1 MDCKRTR
8 DKEKKMTFHHEL
20 DIDSLKHKKIAEK
33 PVKYYDGDYKNLSI
47 QKPPLNSS
55 QETKNELK
63 KMKDMFKDRS
73 PKIEQSV
80 KDHDNEV
87 SFAIKKYL
95 DKNNLKYSLSDISKI
110 VEVGSGIGRYFKN
123 KFERPRPYQLADA
136 MHMDFDHMNLDS
148 DSMKSPSYPSGHSLQ
163 SRLVA
168 EYYIEKYPDHKEGLI
183 KAANE
188 CGTGRVYA
196 GWHFMSDHNAGVN
209 LAKKIYSE
217 LNLNESIS
225 ESIIDIPKKTYAK
238 GVFND
243 ADTENPKLKPGVVA
257 MIKSQIK
264 KFEQKAPVLK
274 FNLIG
279 SILTKRYREDAD
291 LDVNVLFDVEPSYR
305 ETMRQQLASDLK
317 SVNGKLIPGT
327 KHPINY
333 YVITDPKI
341 KVKADK
347 EADGVFDIEENKFS
361 RKPKPITFDPKQYES
376 DFRKKVE
383 EIDVIRG
390 ELVRDIID
398 YKELKELTQN
408 DVDGIQKLVKDKL
421 EEIEETI
428 KMLVDMGDE
437 TVKQRQDAFA
447 RQMTPDEIRK
457 YGIKNK
463 LPKNV
468 IYKMLEK
475 YHYSKLY
482 AKCKKIMDDGKVTDA
497 EINDL
502 SEMSRRGRYSVY
514 PINAFRILF
523 PDAYRKLEKIFYPG
537 QYKNAVRDYIS
548 GVLSGEHQGVE
559 RYSGGVEVKSK
570 DSLISSIVSKYKN
583 VDTRMLR
590 KHIKDLVDKGTFPK
604 HMLPE
609 ELEINEAPKKTIVFA
624 WGRFNPPTIGHEK
637 LLDRVARVSANEM
650 RIYISKS
657 NDPKKNPLN
666 PRQKLDYMKKIFP
679 RYARKIMLPRTNV
692 VLDIITDLYK
702 EGFTDLKMVAG
713 SDRIQEFKKLFTTY
727 NDVKSRHGYYNFD
740 SIEVINAGERDPDA
754 EGAMGMSAS
763 KMRAAAKANDLKS
776 FEKGLPNF
784 RGIEK
789 LFKDVRRGMNLAASY
804 TTGLGHMNYRP
815 IASLKEFEQKQIRDM
830 YIREMLFNIGDRVE
844 NVNEDIIGVV
854 TRRGTNYVVL
864 EDNKNNLYKSW
875 IWDCIPVPPDREI
888 EIREH
893 DLNVDYGFKTVR
905 EEDMQEDLDAQ
916 PQDKDVKK
924 KKGTQPKKYYKT
936 LKKDVKKKRADY
948 FAKQK
953 YRKSDD
959 DDDYKPAP
967 GDKTAKTKPS
977 IHTKKYKQMY
987 GETKLAE
994 KGPCWSGYKQV
1005 GMKNKGGKQV
1015 PNCVPEEMSI
1025 EDAMR
1030 VDGYIPESYEEGE
1043 DYANHAKEITP
1054 GEKAD
1059 KKPMDSKKR
1068 TPENRIT
1075 ADDVKE
1081 WALQD
1086 ETIDKYRSRY
1096 GDEWRSK
1103 LLEVTKKMM
1112 DKINENF

>member
-1 MDCKRTR
+1 MDSTR
-8 DKEKKMTFHHEL
+8 VRIKEKTM
-20 DIDSLKHKKIAEK
+20 
-33 PVKYYDGDYKNLSI
+33 
-47 QKPPLNSS
+47 
-55 QETKNELK
+55 
-63 KMKDMFKDRS
+63 
-73 PKIEQSV
+73 
-80 KDHDNEV
+80 
-87 SFAIKKYL
+87 
-95 DKNNLKYSLSDISKI
+95 
-110 VEVGSGIGRYFKN
+110 
-123 KFERPRPYQLADA
+123 
-136 MHMDFDHMNLDS
+136 
-148 DSMKSPSYPSGHSLQ
+148 
-163 SRLVA
+163 
-168 EYYIEKYPDHKEGLI
+168 
-183 KAANE
+183 
-188 CGTGRVYA
+188 
-196 GWHFMSDHNAGVN
+196 
-209 LAKKIYSE
+209 
-217 LNLNESIS
+217 
-225 ESIIDIPKKTYAK
+225 SIIDIPRKTYAK

-243 ADTENPKLKPGVVA
+243 ADTDNPKLKPGVVA
-257 MIKSQIK
+257 IIKSQIR
-264 KFEQKAPVLK
+264 KFESKAPVLK
-274 FNLIG
+274 YSLIG

-333 YVITDPKI
+333 FIITDPKI
-341 KVKADK
+341 KEKNDR
-347 EADGVFDIEENKFS
+347 EADGVFDIDANKFS

-383 EIDVIRG
+383 EIDVIKG
-390 ELVRDIID
+390 ELARDIID
-398 YKELKELTQN
+398 YKELKELTPD

-428 KMLVDMGDE
+428 KTLVDMGDE
-437 TVKQRQDAFA
+437 TVKQRQGAFA
-447 RQMTPDEIRK
+447 NPMTPDEIRK
-457 YGIKNK
+457 FGIKNK

-482 AKCKKIMDDGKVTDA
+482 AKCKKVMEDGKVTDA
-497 EINDL
+497 EINSMSEETLEENPFKGGILDPTAIVKFVQRNVKYKQIMNAIL
-502 SEMSRRGRYSVY
+502 S
-514 PINAFRILF
+514 
-523 PDAYRKLEKIFYPG
+523 
-537 QYKNAVRDYIS
+537 QYK
-548 GVLSGEHQGVE
+548 
-559 RYSGGVEVKSK
+559 K
-570 DSLISSIVSKYKN
+570 
-583 VDTRMLR
+583 
-590 KHIKDLVDKGTFPK
+590 LVDKNRALKKSSELTAITYPYSRKYGLTIQSVISYINK
-604 HMLPE
+604 LVDMGQLHTMYKVE
-609 ELEINEAPKKTIVFA
+609 ERIFEQKKKSIVFA

-650 RIYISKS
+650 RIYISMS
-657 NDPKKNPLN
+657 NDPQKNPLN
-666 PRQKLDYMKKIFP
+666 PRLKLDYMKKIFP
-679 RYARKIMLPRTNV
+679 RYARKIMLPRTNIV
-692 VLDIITDLYK
+692 IDIITDLYK

-713 SDRIQEFKKLFTTY
+713 SDRIQEFKTLFTRY

-754 EGAMGMSAS
+754 EGASGMSAS

-784 RGIEK
+784 RGVEK
-789 LFKDVRRGMNLAASY
+789 LFKDVRKGMNLAASY
-804 TTGLGHMNYRP
+804 TTGMGHMNYRP
-815 IASLKEFEQKQIRDM
+815 IASLEQFEQKQIRDM
-830 YIREMLFNIGDRVE
+830 YIREMLFNVGDKVE
-844 NVNEDIIGVV
+844 NVHEDIIGVV

-864 EDNKNNLYKSW
+864 EDDKNNLYKSW

-888 EIREH
+888 EVREH
-893 DLNVDYGFKTVR
+893 NLNIDYGFKTVR
-905 EEDMQEDLDAQ
+905 EEDMNEDLDAQ
-916 PQDKDVKK
+916 PQDKDVKS

-1025 EDAMR
+1025 EDAMK

-1081 WALQD
+1081 WAVQD

-1096 GDEWRSK
+1096 GDEWKNK
-1103 LLEVTKKMM
+1103 LIEVTRKMM
-1112 DKINENF
+1112 SKIDEKF

>member
-1 MDCKRTR
+1 M
-8 DKEKKMTFHHEL
+8 
-20 DIDSLKHKKIAEK
+20 
-33 PVKYYDGDYKNLSI
+33 
-47 QKPPLNSS
+47 
-55 QETKNELK
+55 
-63 KMKDMFKDRS
+63 
-73 PKIEQSV
+73 
-80 KDHDNEV
+80 
-87 SFAIKKYL
+87 
-95 DKNNLKYSLSDISKI
+95 
-110 VEVGSGIGRYFKN
+110 
-123 KFERPRPYQLADA
+123 
-136 MHMDFDHMNLDS
+136 
-148 DSMKSPSYPSGHSLQ
+148 
-163 SRLVA
+163 
-168 EYYIEKYPDHKEGLI
+168 
-183 KAANE
+183 
-188 CGTGRVYA
+188 
-196 GWHFMSDHNAGVN
+196 
-209 LAKKIYSE
+209 
-217 LNLNESIS
+217 
-225 ESIIDIPKKTYAK
+225 SIIDIPRKTYAK

-257 MIKSQIK
+257 IIKSQIR
-264 KFEQKAPVLK
+264 KFESKAPVLK
-274 FNLIG
+274 YSLIG

-317 SVNGKLIPGT
+317 NINGKLIPGT

-333 YVITDPKI
+333 FVITDPKI
-341 KVKADK
+341 KEKNDK
-347 EADGVFDIEENKFS
+347 MADGVFDIDANKFS

-383 EIDVIRG
+383 EIDVAKG

-398 YKELKELTQN
+398 YKELRELTTK
-408 DVDGIQKLVKDKL
+408 DVDGIKKIVKEKL

-428 KMLVDMGDE
+428 KILADIGDE
-437 TVKQRQDAFA
+437 MVKQRQNAFA
-447 RQMTPDEIRK
+447 NPMTPDEIRK

-475 YHYSKLY
+475 YHYSKLF
-482 AKCKKIMDDGKVTDA
+482 AKCKKVMEDDKVTDA
-497 EINDL
+497 EINGMTENTVK
-502 SEMSRRGRYSVY
+502 EMSRRGSYSILPV
-514 PINAFRILF
+514 NAFRIMF
-523 PDAYRKLEKIFYPG
+523 PRIYSKLEKLIFPG
-537 QYKNAVRDYIS
+537 QYKNAVRDYVS
-548 GVLSGEHQGVE
+548 GVLAGSDKGTTYSIGGIE
-559 RYSGGVEVKSK
+559 RKSK
-570 DSLISSIVSKYKN
+570 DSLIMQVMNKYKN
-583 VDTRMLR
+583 VDARLLR
-590 KHIKDLVDKGTFPK
+590 KHLQDLVAKGTLPK

-609 ELEINEAPKKTIVFA
+609 EYDLFEAPKKSIVFA

-637 LLDRVARVSANEM
+637 LLDRVARVRANEM
-650 RIYISKS
+650 RIYISMS
-657 NDPKKNPLN
+657 NDPQKNPLN
-666 PRQKLDYMKKIFP
+666 PRLKLDYMKKIFP
-679 RYARKIMLPRTNV
+679 RYARKIMLPRTNIV
-692 VLDIITDLYK
+692 IDIITDLYK

-713 SDRIQEFKKLFTTY
+713 SDRVQEFKKLFTTY

-754 EGAMGMSAS
+754 EGATGMSAS

-784 RGIEK
+784 RDVEK

-804 TTGLGHMNYRP
+804 TTGMGHMNYRP
-815 IASLKEFEQKQIRDM
+815 IASLEQFEQKQIRDM
-830 YIREMLFNIGDRVE
+830 YIREMLFNVGDKVE
-844 NVNEDIIGVV
+844 NVHEDIVGVV

-864 EDNKNNLYKSW
+864 EDDKNNLYKSW

-888 EIREH
+888 EVREH
-893 DLNVDYGFKTVR
+893 NLNVDYGFKTVR
-905 EEDMQEDLDAQ
+905 EEDMNEDLDAQ

-936 LKKDVKKKRADY
+936 LKKDVKKKRADH

-1005 GMKNKGGKQV
+1005 GMKKKNGRSV

-1025 EDAMR
+1025 EDAIK

-1086 ETIDKYRSRY
+1086 ETLDKYRSRY
-1096 GDEWRSK
+1096 GNEWRSK
-1103 LLEVTKKMM
+1103 LLEVTKKIM
-1112 DKINENF
+1112 DKIDEKF

>member
-1 MDCKRTR
+1 MDSTR
-8 DKEKKMTFHHEL
+8 VRIKEKTM
-20 DIDSLKHKKIAEK
+20 
-33 PVKYYDGDYKNLSI
+33 
-47 QKPPLNSS
+47 
-55 QETKNELK
+55 
-63 KMKDMFKDRS
+63 
-73 PKIEQSV
+73 
-80 KDHDNEV
+80 
-87 SFAIKKYL
+87 
-95 DKNNLKYSLSDISKI
+95 
-110 VEVGSGIGRYFKN
+110 
-123 KFERPRPYQLADA
+123 
-136 MHMDFDHMNLDS
+136 
-148 DSMKSPSYPSGHSLQ
+148 
-163 SRLVA
+163 
-168 EYYIEKYPDHKEGLI
+168 
-183 KAANE
+183 
-188 CGTGRVYA
+188 
-196 GWHFMSDHNAGVN
+196 
-209 LAKKIYSE
+209 
-217 LNLNESIS
+217 
-225 ESIIDIPKKTYAK
+225 SIIDIPRKTYAK

-243 ADTENPKLKPGVVA
+243 ADTDNPKLKPGVVA
-257 MIKSQIK
+257 MIKSQIR
-264 KFEQKAPVLK
+264 KFESKAPVLK
-274 FNLIG
+274 YSLIG

-333 YVITDPKI
+333 FIITDPKI
-341 KVKADK
+341 KEKNDR
-347 EADGVFDIEENKFS
+347 EADGVFDIDANKFS

-383 EIDVIRG
+383 EIDVIKG
-390 ELVRDIID
+390 ELARDIID
-398 YKELKELTQN
+398 YKELKELTPD

-428 KMLVDMGDE
+428 KILVDMGDE
-437 TVKQRQDAFA
+437 TVKQRQGAFA
-447 RQMTPDEIRK
+447 NPMTPDEIRK
-457 YGIKNK
+457 FGIKNK

-482 AKCKKIMDDGKVTDA
+482 AKCKKVMEDGKVTDA
-497 EINDL
+497 EINSMSEETLEENPFKGGILDPTAIVKFVQRNVKYKQIMNAIL
-502 SEMSRRGRYSVY
+502 S
-514 PINAFRILF
+514 
-523 PDAYRKLEKIFYPG
+523 
-537 QYKNAVRDYIS
+537 QYK
-548 GVLSGEHQGVE
+548 
-559 RYSGGVEVKSK
+559 K
-570 DSLISSIVSKYKN
+570 
-583 VDTRMLR
+583 
-590 KHIKDLVDKGTFPK
+590 LVDKNRALKKSSELTAITYPYSRKYGLTIQSVISYINK
-604 HMLPE
+604 LVDMGQLHTMYKVE
-609 ELEINEAPKKTIVFA
+609 ERIFEQKKKSIVFA

-650 RIYISKS
+650 RIYISMS
-657 NDPKKNPLN
+657 NDPQKNPLN
-666 PRQKLDYMKKIFP
+666 PRLKLDYMKKIFP
-679 RYARKIMLPRTNV
+679 RYARKIMLPRTNIV
-692 VLDIITDLYK
+692 IDIITDLYK

-713 SDRIQEFKKLFTTY
+713 SDRIQEFKTLFTRY

-754 EGAMGMSAS
+754 EGASGMSAS

-784 RGIEK
+784 RGVEK
-789 LFKDVRRGMNLAASY
+789 LFKDVRKGMNLAASY
-804 TTGLGHMNYRP
+804 TTGMGHMNYRP
-815 IASLKEFEQKQIRDM
+815 IASLEQFEQKQIRDM
-830 YIREMLFNIGDRVE
+830 YIREMLFNVGDKVE
-844 NVNEDIIGVV
+844 NVHEDIIGVV

-864 EDNKNNLYKSW
+864 EDDKNNLYKSW

-888 EIREH
+888 EVREH
-893 DLNVDYGFKTVR
+893 NLNIDYGFKTVR
-905 EEDMQEDLDAQ
+905 EEDMNEDLDAQ
-916 PQDKDVKK
+916 PQDKDVKS

-936 LKKDVKKKRADY
+936 LKKDIKKKRADY

-1025 EDAMR
+1025 EDAMK

-1081 WALQD
+1081 WAVQD

-1096 GDEWRSK
+1096 GDEWKNK
-1103 LLEVTKKMM
+1103 LIEVTRKMM
-1112 DKINENF
+1112 SKIDEKF

>member
-1 MDCKRTR
+1 MDSTR
-8 DKEKKMTFHHEL
+8 VRIKEKKM
-20 DIDSLKHKKIAEK
+20 
-33 PVKYYDGDYKNLSI
+33 
-47 QKPPLNSS
+47 
-55 QETKNELK
+55 
-63 KMKDMFKDRS
+63 
-73 PKIEQSV
+73 
-80 KDHDNEV
+80 
-87 SFAIKKYL
+87 
-95 DKNNLKYSLSDISKI
+95 
-110 VEVGSGIGRYFKN
+110 
-123 KFERPRPYQLADA
+123 
-136 MHMDFDHMNLDS
+136 
-148 DSMKSPSYPSGHSLQ
+148 
-163 SRLVA
+163 
-168 EYYIEKYPDHKEGLI
+168 
-183 KAANE
+183 
-188 CGTGRVYA
+188 
-196 GWHFMSDHNAGVN
+196 
-209 LAKKIYSE
+209 
-217 LNLNESIS
+217 
-225 ESIIDIPKKTYAK
+225 SIIDIPRKTYAK

-243 ADTENPKLKPGVVA
+243 ADTDNPKLKPGVVA
-257 MIKSQIK
+257 IIKSQIR
-264 KFEQKAPVLK
+264 KFESKAPVLK
-274 FNLIG
+274 YSLIG

-317 SVNGKLIPGT
+317 SINGKLIPGT

-333 YVITDPKI
+333 FIITDPKI
-341 KVKADK
+341 KEKNDR
-347 EADGVFDIEENKFS
+347 EADGVFDIDANKFS

-383 EIDVIRG
+383 EVDVIKG
-390 ELVRDIID
+390 ELARDIID
-398 YKELKELTQN
+398 YKELKELTPD

-428 KMLVDMGDE
+428 KTLVDMGDE
-437 TVKQRQDAFA
+437 TVKQRQGAFA
-447 RQMTPDEIRK
+447 NPMTPDEIRK
-457 YGIKNK
+457 FGIKNK

-482 AKCKKIMDDGKVTDA
+482 AKCKKVMEDGKVTDA
-497 EINDL
+497 EINSMSEETLEENPFKGGILDPTAIVKFVQRNVKYKQIMNTIL
-502 SEMSRRGRYSVY
+502 S
-514 PINAFRILF
+514 
-523 PDAYRKLEKIFYPG
+523 
-537 QYKNAVRDYIS
+537 QYKK
-548 GVLSGEHQGVE
+548 L
-559 RYSGGVEVKSK
+559 
-570 DSLISSIVSKYKN
+570 
-583 VDTRMLR
+583 VDTNRALKKSSELTAITYPYSR
-590 KHIKDLVDKGTFPK
+590 KYGLTLQSVISYINKLVDMGQLHTMYKV
-604 HMLPE
+604 E
-609 ELEINEAPKKTIVFA
+609 ERIFEQKKKSIVFA

-650 RIYISKS
+650 RIYISMS
-657 NDPKKNPLN
+657 NDPQKNPLN
-666 PRQKLDYMKKIFP
+666 PRLKLDYMKKIFP
-679 RYARKIMLPRTNV
+679 RYARKIMLPRTNIV
-692 VLDIITDLYK
+692 IDIITDLYK

-713 SDRIQEFKKLFTTY
+713 SDRIQEFKTLFTRY

-754 EGAMGMSAS
+754 EGASGMSAS

-784 RGIEK
+784 RGVEK
-789 LFKDVRRGMNLAASY
+789 LFKDVRKGMNLAASY
-804 TTGLGHMNYRP
+804 TTGMGHMNYRP
-815 IASLKEFEQKQIRDM
+815 IASLEQFEQKQIRDM
-830 YIREMLFNIGDRVE
+830 YIREMLFNVGDKVE
-844 NVNEDIIGVV
+844 NVHEDIVGVV

-864 EDNKNNLYKSW
+864 EDDKNNLYKSW

-888 EIREH
+888 EVREH
-893 DLNVDYGFKTVR
+893 NLNIDYGFKTVR
-905 EEDMQEDLDAQ
+905 EEDMNEDLDAQ
-916 PQDKDVKK
+916 PQDKDVKS

-936 LKKDVKKKRADY
+936 LKKDIKKKRADY

-1025 EDAMR
+1025 EDAMK

-1081 WALQD
+1081 WAVQD

-1096 GDEWRSK
+1096 GDEWKNK
-1103 LLEVTKKMM
+1103 LIEVTRKMM
-1112 DKINENF
+1112 SKIDEKF

>member
-1 MDCKRTR
+1 MDSTR
-8 DKEKKMTFHHEL
+8 VRIKEKKM
-20 DIDSLKHKKIAEK
+20 
-33 PVKYYDGDYKNLSI
+33 
-47 QKPPLNSS
+47 
-55 QETKNELK
+55 
-63 KMKDMFKDRS
+63 
-73 PKIEQSV
+73 
-80 KDHDNEV
+80 
-87 SFAIKKYL
+87 
-95 DKNNLKYSLSDISKI
+95 
-110 VEVGSGIGRYFKN
+110 
-123 KFERPRPYQLADA
+123 
-136 MHMDFDHMNLDS
+136 
-148 DSMKSPSYPSGHSLQ
+148 
-163 SRLVA
+163 
-168 EYYIEKYPDHKEGLI
+168 
-183 KAANE
+183 
-188 CGTGRVYA
+188 
-196 GWHFMSDHNAGVN
+196 
-209 LAKKIYSE
+209 
-217 LNLNESIS
+217 
-225 ESIIDIPKKTYAK
+225 SIIDIPRKTYAK

-243 ADTENPKLKPGVVA
+243 ADTDNPKLKPGVVA
-257 MIKSQIK
+257 IIKSQIR
-264 KFEQKAPVLK
+264 KFESKAPVLK
-274 FNLIG
+274 YSLIG

-317 SVNGKLIPGT
+317 SINGKLIPGT

-333 YVITDPKI
+333 FIITDPKI
-341 KVKADK
+341 KEKNDR
-347 EADGVFDIEENKFS
+347 EADGVFDIDANKFS

-383 EIDVIRG
+383 EVDVIKG
-390 ELVRDIID
+390 ELARDIID
-398 YKELKELTQN
+398 YKELKELTPD

-428 KMLVDMGDE
+428 KTLVDMGDE
-437 TVKQRQDAFA
+437 TVKQRQGAFA
-447 RQMTPDEIRK
+447 NPMTPDEIRK
-457 YGIKNK
+457 FGIKNK

-482 AKCKKIMDDGKVTDA
+482 AKCKKVMEDGKVTDA
-497 EINDL
+497 EINSMSEETLEENPFKGGILDPTAIVKFVQRNVKYKQIMNAIL
-502 SEMSRRGRYSVY
+502 S
-514 PINAFRILF
+514 
-523 PDAYRKLEKIFYPG
+523 
-537 QYKNAVRDYIS
+537 QYKK
-548 GVLSGEHQGVE
+548 L
-559 RYSGGVEVKSK
+559 
-570 DSLISSIVSKYKN
+570 
-583 VDTRMLR
+583 VDTNRALKKSSELTAITYPYSR
-590 KHIKDLVDKGTFPK
+590 KYGLTLQSVISYINKLVDMGQLHTMYKV
-604 HMLPE
+604 E
-609 ELEINEAPKKTIVFA
+609 ERIFEQKKKSIVFA

-650 RIYISKS
+650 RIYISMS
-657 NDPKKNPLN
+657 NDPQKNPLN
-666 PRQKLDYMKKIFP
+666 PRLKLDYMKKIFP
-679 RYARKIMLPRTNV
+679 RYARKIMLPRTNIV
-692 VLDIITDLYK
+692 IDIITDLYK

-713 SDRIQEFKKLFTTY
+713 SDRIQEFKTLFTRY

-754 EGAMGMSAS
+754 EGASGMSAS

-784 RGIEK
+784 RGVEK
-789 LFKDVRRGMNLAASY
+789 LFKDVRKGMNLAASY
-804 TTGLGHMNYRP
+804 TTGMGHMNYRP
-815 IASLKEFEQKQIRDM
+815 IASLEQFEQKQIRDM
-830 YIREMLFNIGDRVE
+830 YIREMLFNVGDKVE
-844 NVNEDIIGVV
+844 NVHEDIVGVV

-864 EDNKNNLYKSW
+864 EDDKNNLYKSW

-888 EIREH
+888 EVREH
-893 DLNVDYGFKTVR
+893 NLNIDYGFKTVR
-905 EEDMQEDLDAQ
+905 EEDMNEDLDAQ
-916 PQDKDVKK
+916 PQDKDVKS

-936 LKKDVKKKRADY
+936 LKKDIKKKRADY

-1025 EDAMR
+1025 EDAMK

-1081 WALQD
+1081 WAVQD

-1096 GDEWRSK
+1096 GDEWKNK
-1103 LLEVTKKMM
+1103 LIEVTRKMM
-1112 DKINENF
+1112 SKIDEKF

>member
-1 MDCKRTR
+1 M
-8 DKEKKMTFHHEL
+8 
-20 DIDSLKHKKIAEK
+20 
-33 PVKYYDGDYKNLSI
+33 
-47 QKPPLNSS
+47 
-55 QETKNELK
+55 
-63 KMKDMFKDRS
+63 
-73 PKIEQSV
+73 
-80 KDHDNEV
+80 
-87 SFAIKKYL
+87 
-95 DKNNLKYSLSDISKI
+95 
-110 VEVGSGIGRYFKN
+110 
-123 KFERPRPYQLADA
+123 
-136 MHMDFDHMNLDS
+136 
-148 DSMKSPSYPSGHSLQ
+148 
-163 SRLVA
+163 
-168 EYYIEKYPDHKEGLI
+168 
-183 KAANE
+183 
-188 CGTGRVYA
+188 
-196 GWHFMSDHNAGVN
+196 
-209 LAKKIYSE
+209 
-217 LNLNESIS
+217 
-225 ESIIDIPKKTYAK
+225 SIIDIPRKTYAK

-257 MIKSQIK
+257 IIKSQIR
-264 KFEQKAPVLK
+264 KFESKAPVLK
-274 FNLIG
+274 YSLIG

-317 SVNGKLIPGT
+317 NINGNLIPGT

-333 YVITDPKI
+333 FVITDPKI
-341 KVKADK
+341 KEKNDK
-347 EADGVFDIEENKFS
+347 MADGVFDIDANKFS

-383 EIDVIRG
+383 EIDVAKG

-398 YKELKELTQN
+398 YKELRELTTK
-408 DVDGIQKLVKDKL
+408 DVDGIKKIVKEKL

-428 KMLVDMGDE
+428 KILADIGDE
-437 TVKQRQDAFA
+437 MVKQRQNAFA
-447 RQMTPDEIRK
+447 NPMTPDEIRK

-475 YHYSKLY
+475 YHYSKLF
-482 AKCKKIMDDGKVTDA
+482 AKCKKVMEDDKVTDA
-497 EINDL
+497 EINGMTENTVK
-502 SEMSRRGRYSVY
+502 EMSRRGSYSILPV
-514 PINAFRILF
+514 NAFRIMF
-523 PDAYRKLEKIFYPG
+523 PRIYSKLEKLIFPG
-537 QYKNAVRDYIS
+537 QYKNAVRDYVS
-548 GVLSGEHQGVE
+548 GVLAGSDKGTTYSIGGIE
-559 RYSGGVEVKSK
+559 RKSK
-570 DSLISSIVSKYKN
+570 DSLIMQVMNKYKN
-583 VDTRMLR
+583 VDARLLR
-590 KHIKDLVDKGTFPK
+590 KHLQDLVAKGTLPK

-609 ELEINEAPKKTIVFA
+609 EYDLFEAPKKSIVFA

-637 LLDRVARVSANEM
+637 LLDRVARVRANEM
-650 RIYISKS
+650 RIYISMS
-657 NDPKKNPLN
+657 NDPQKNPLN
-666 PRQKLDYMKKIFP
+666 PRLKLDYMKKIFP
-679 RYARKIMLPRTNV
+679 RYARKIMLPRTNIV
-692 VLDIITDLYK
+692 IDIITDLYK

-713 SDRIQEFKKLFTTY
+713 SDRVQEFKKLFTTY

-754 EGAMGMSAS
+754 EGATGMSAS

-784 RGIEK
+784 RDVEK

-804 TTGLGHMNYRP
+804 TTGMGHMNYRP
-815 IASLKEFEQKQIRDM
+815 IASLEQFEQKQIRDM
-830 YIREMLFNIGDRVE
+830 YIREMLFNVGDKVE
-844 NVNEDIIGVV
+844 NVHEDIVGVV

-864 EDNKNNLYKSW
+864 EDDKNNLYKSW

-888 EIREH
+888 EVREH
-893 DLNVDYGFKTVR
+893 NLNVDYGFKTVR
-905 EEDMQEDLDAQ
+905 EEDMNEDLDAQ

-936 LKKDVKKKRADY
+936 LKKDVKKKRADH

-1025 EDAMR
+1025 EDAMK

-1081 WALQD
+1081 WAVQD

-1096 GDEWRSK
+1096 GDEWKNK
-1103 LLEVTKKMM
+1103 LIEVTRKMM
-1112 DKINENF
+1112 SKIDEKF

>member
-1 MDCKRTR
+1 MDSTR
-8 DKEKKMTFHHEL
+8 VRIKEKTM
-20 DIDSLKHKKIAEK
+20 
-33 PVKYYDGDYKNLSI
+33 
-47 QKPPLNSS
+47 
-55 QETKNELK
+55 
-63 KMKDMFKDRS
+63 
-73 PKIEQSV
+73 
-80 KDHDNEV
+80 
-87 SFAIKKYL
+87 
-95 DKNNLKYSLSDISKI
+95 
-110 VEVGSGIGRYFKN
+110 
-123 KFERPRPYQLADA
+123 
-136 MHMDFDHMNLDS
+136 
-148 DSMKSPSYPSGHSLQ
+148 
-163 SRLVA
+163 
-168 EYYIEKYPDHKEGLI
+168 
-183 KAANE
+183 
-188 CGTGRVYA
+188 
-196 GWHFMSDHNAGVN
+196 
-209 LAKKIYSE
+209 
-217 LNLNESIS
+217 
-225 ESIIDIPKKTYAK
+225 SIIDIPRKTYAK

-243 ADTENPKLKPGVVA
+243 ADTDNPKLKPGVVA
-257 MIKSQIK
+257 MIKSQIR
-264 KFEQKAPVLK
+264 KFESKAPVLK
-274 FNLIG
+274 YSLIG

-333 YVITDPKI
+333 FIITDPKI
-341 KVKADK
+341 KEKNDR
-347 EADGVFDIEENKFS
+347 EADGVFDIDANKFS

-383 EIDVIRG
+383 EIDVIKG
-390 ELVRDIID
+390 ELARDIID
-398 YKELKELTQN
+398 YKELKELTPD

-428 KMLVDMGDE
+428 KTLVDMGDE
-437 TVKQRQDAFA
+437 TVKQRQGAFA
-447 RQMTPDEIRK
+447 NPMTPDEIRK
-457 YGIKNK
+457 FGIKNK

-482 AKCKKIMDDGKVTDA
+482 AKCKKVMEDGKVTDA
-497 EINDL
+497 EINSMSEETLEENPFKGGILDPTAIVKFVQRNVKYKQIMNAIL
-502 SEMSRRGRYSVY
+502 S
-514 PINAFRILF
+514 
-523 PDAYRKLEKIFYPG
+523 
-537 QYKNAVRDYIS
+537 QYK
-548 GVLSGEHQGVE
+548 
-559 RYSGGVEVKSK
+559 K
-570 DSLISSIVSKYKN
+570 
-583 VDTRMLR
+583 
-590 KHIKDLVDKGTFPK
+590 LVDKNRALKKSSELTAITYPYSRKYGLTIQSVISYINK
-604 HMLPE
+604 LVDMGQLHTMYKVE
-609 ELEINEAPKKTIVFA
+609 ERIFEQKKKSIVFA

-650 RIYISKS
+650 RIYISMS
-657 NDPKKNPLN
+657 NDPQKNPLN
-666 PRQKLDYMKKIFP
+666 PRLKLDYMKKIFP
-679 RYARKIMLPRTNV
+679 RYARKIMLPRTNIV
-692 VLDIITDLYK
+692 IDIITDLYK

-713 SDRIQEFKKLFTTY
+713 SDRIQEFKTLFTRY

-754 EGAMGMSAS
+754 EGASGMSAS

-784 RGIEK
+784 RGVEK
-789 LFKDVRRGMNLAASY
+789 LFKDVRKGMNLAASY
-804 TTGLGHMNYRP
+804 TTGMGHMNYRP
-815 IASLKEFEQKQIRDM
+815 IASLEQFEQKQIRDM
-830 YIREMLFNIGDRVE
+830 YIREMLFNVGDKVE
-844 NVNEDIIGVV
+844 NVHEDIIGVV

-864 EDNKNNLYKSW
+864 EDDKNNLYKSW

-888 EIREH
+888 EVREH
-893 DLNVDYGFKTVR
+893 NLNIDYGFKTVR
-905 EEDMQEDLDAQ
+905 EEDMNEDLDAQ
-916 PQDKDVKK
+916 PQDKDVKS

-936 LKKDVKKKRADY
+936 LKKDIKKKRADY

-1025 EDAMR
+1025 EDAMK

-1081 WALQD
+1081 WAVQD

-1096 GDEWRSK
+1096 GDEWKNK
-1103 LLEVTKKMM
+1103 LIEVTRKMM
-1112 DKINENF
+1112 SKIDEKF

>member
-1 MDCKRTR
+1 M
-8 DKEKKMTFHHEL
+8 
-20 DIDSLKHKKIAEK
+20 
-33 PVKYYDGDYKNLSI
+33 
-47 QKPPLNSS
+47 
-55 QETKNELK
+55 
-63 KMKDMFKDRS
+63 
-73 PKIEQSV
+73 
-80 KDHDNEV
+80 
-87 SFAIKKYL
+87 
-95 DKNNLKYSLSDISKI
+95 
-110 VEVGSGIGRYFKN
+110 
-123 KFERPRPYQLADA
+123 
-136 MHMDFDHMNLDS
+136 
-148 DSMKSPSYPSGHSLQ
+148 
-163 SRLVA
+163 
-168 EYYIEKYPDHKEGLI
+168 
-183 KAANE
+183 
-188 CGTGRVYA
+188 
-196 GWHFMSDHNAGVN
+196 
-209 LAKKIYSE
+209 
-217 LNLNESIS
+217 
-225 ESIIDIPKKTYAK
+225 SIIDIPRKTYAK

-243 ADTENPKLKPGVVA
+243 ADTDNPKLKPGVVA
-257 MIKSQIK
+257 IIKSQIR
-264 KFEQKAPVLK
+264 KFESKAPVLK
-274 FNLIG
+274 YSLIG

-333 YVITDPKI
+333 FIITDPKI
-341 KVKADK
+341 KEKNDR
-347 EADGVFDIEENKFS
+347 EADGVFDIDANKFS

-383 EIDVIRG
+383 EIDVIKG
-390 ELVRDIID
+390 ELARDIID
-398 YKELKELTQN
+398 YKELKELTPD

-428 KMLVDMGDE
+428 KILVDMGDE
-437 TVKQRQDAFA
+437 TVKQRQGAFA
-447 RQMTPDEIRK
+447 NPMTPDEIRK
-457 YGIKNK
+457 FGIKNK

-482 AKCKKIMDDGKVTDA
+482 AKCKKVMEDGKVTDA
-497 EINDL
+497 EINSMSEETLEENPFKGGILDPTAIVKFVQRNVKYKQIMNTIL
-502 SEMSRRGRYSVY
+502 S
-514 PINAFRILF
+514 
-523 PDAYRKLEKIFYPG
+523 
-537 QYKNAVRDYIS
+537 QYKK
-548 GVLSGEHQGVE
+548 L
-559 RYSGGVEVKSK
+559 
-570 DSLISSIVSKYKN
+570 
-583 VDTRMLR
+583 VDTNRALKKSSELTAITYPYSR
-590 KHIKDLVDKGTFPK
+590 KYGLTLQSVISYINKLVDMGQLHTMYKV
-604 HMLPE
+604 E
-609 ELEINEAPKKTIVFA
+609 ERIFEQKKKSIVFA

-650 RIYISKS
+650 RIYISMS
-657 NDPKKNPLN
+657 NDPQKNPLN
-666 PRQKLDYMKKIFP
+666 PRLKLDYMKKIFP
-679 RYARKIMLPRTNV
+679 RYARKIMLPRTNIV
-692 VLDIITDLYK
+692 IDIITDLYK

-713 SDRIQEFKKLFTTY
+713 SDRIQEFKTLFTRY

-754 EGAMGMSAS
+754 EGASGMSAS

-784 RGIEK
+784 RGVEK
-789 LFKDVRRGMNLAASY
+789 LFKDVRKGMNLAASY
-804 TTGLGHMNYRP
+804 TTGMGHMNYRP
-815 IASLKEFEQKQIRDM
+815 IASLEQFEQKQIRDM
-830 YIREMLFNIGDRVE
+830 YIREMLFNVGDKVE
-844 NVNEDIIGVV
+844 NVHEDIIGVV

-864 EDNKNNLYKSW
+864 EDDKNNLYKSW

-888 EIREH
+888 EVREH
-893 DLNVDYGFKTVR
+893 NLNIDYGFKTVR
-905 EEDMQEDLDAQ
+905 EEDMNEDLDAQ
-916 PQDKDVKK
+916 PQDKDVKS

-936 LKKDVKKKRADY
+936 LKKDIKKKRADY

-1025 EDAMR
+1025 EDAMK

-1081 WALQD
+1081 WAVQD

-1096 GDEWRSK
+1096 GDEWKNK
-1103 LLEVTKKMM
+1103 LIEVTRKMM
-1112 DKINENF
+1112 SKIDEKF

>member
-1 MDCKRTR
+1 M
-8 DKEKKMTFHHEL
+8 
-20 DIDSLKHKKIAEK
+20 
-33 PVKYYDGDYKNLSI
+33 
-47 QKPPLNSS
+47 
-55 QETKNELK
+55 
-63 KMKDMFKDRS
+63 
-73 PKIEQSV
+73 
-80 KDHDNEV
+80 
-87 SFAIKKYL
+87 
-95 DKNNLKYSLSDISKI
+95 
-110 VEVGSGIGRYFKN
+110 
-123 KFERPRPYQLADA
+123 
-136 MHMDFDHMNLDS
+136 
-148 DSMKSPSYPSGHSLQ
+148 
-163 SRLVA
+163 
-168 EYYIEKYPDHKEGLI
+168 
-183 KAANE
+183 
-188 CGTGRVYA
+188 
-196 GWHFMSDHNAGVN
+196 
-209 LAKKIYSE
+209 
-217 LNLNESIS
+217 
-225 ESIIDIPKKTYAK
+225 SIIDIPRKTYAK

-243 ADTENPKLKPGVVA
+243 ADTDNPKLKPGVVA
-257 MIKSQIK
+257 MIKSQIR
-264 KFEQKAPVLK
+264 KFESKAPVLK
-274 FNLIG
+274 YSLIG

-333 YVITDPKI
+333 FIITDPKI
-341 KVKADK
+341 KEKNDR
-347 EADGVFDIEENKFS
+347 EADGVFDIDANKFS

-383 EIDVIRG
+383 EIDVIKG
-390 ELVRDIID
+390 ELARDIID
-398 YKELKELTQN
+398 YKELKELTPD

-428 KMLVDMGDE
+428 KILVDMGDE
-437 TVKQRQDAFA
+437 TVKQRQGAFA
-447 RQMTPDEIRK
+447 NPMTPDEIRK
-457 YGIKNK
+457 FGIKNK

-482 AKCKKIMDDGKVTDA
+482 AKCKKVMEDGKVTDA
-497 EINDL
+497 EINSMSEETLEENPFKGGILDPTAIVKFVQRNVKYKQIMNAIL
-502 SEMSRRGRYSVY
+502 S
-514 PINAFRILF
+514 
-523 PDAYRKLEKIFYPG
+523 
-537 QYKNAVRDYIS
+537 QYK
-548 GVLSGEHQGVE
+548 
-559 RYSGGVEVKSK
+559 K
-570 DSLISSIVSKYKN
+570 
-583 VDTRMLR
+583 
-590 KHIKDLVDKGTFPK
+590 LVDKNRALKKSSELTAITYPYSRKYGLTIQSVISYINK
-604 HMLPE
+604 LVDMGQLHTMYKVE
-609 ELEINEAPKKTIVFA
+609 ERIFEQKKKSIVFA

-650 RIYISKS
+650 RIYISMS
-657 NDPKKNPLN
+657 NDPQKNPLN
-666 PRQKLDYMKKIFP
+666 PRLKLDYMKKIFP
-679 RYARKIMLPRTNV
+679 RYARKIMLPRTNIV
-692 VLDIITDLYK
+692 IDIITDLYK

-713 SDRIQEFKKLFTTY
+713 SDRIQEFKTLFTRY

-754 EGAMGMSAS
+754 EGASGMSAS

-784 RGIEK
+784 RGVEK
-789 LFKDVRRGMNLAASY
+789 LFKDVRKGMNLAASY
-804 TTGLGHMNYRP
+804 TTGMGHMNYRP
-815 IASLKEFEQKQIRDM
+815 IASLEQFEQKQIRDM
-830 YIREMLFNIGDRVE
+830 YIREMLFNVGDKVE
-844 NVNEDIIGVV
+844 NVHEDIIGVV

-864 EDNKNNLYKSW
+864 EDDKNNLYKSW

-888 EIREH
+888 EVREH
-893 DLNVDYGFKTVR
+893 NLNIDYGFKTVR
-905 EEDMQEDLDAQ
+905 EEDMNEDLDAQ
-916 PQDKDVKK
+916 PQDKDVKS

-936 LKKDVKKKRADY
+936 LKKDIKKKRADY

-1025 EDAMR
+1025 EDAMK

-1081 WALQD
+1081 WAVQD

-1096 GDEWRSK
+1096 GDEWKNK
-1103 LLEVTKKMM
+1103 LIEVTRKMM
-1112 DKINENF
+1112 SKIDEKF

>member
-1 MDCKRTR
+1 MDSTR
-8 DKEKKMTFHHEL
+8 VRIKEKTM
-20 DIDSLKHKKIAEK
+20 
-33 PVKYYDGDYKNLSI
+33 
-47 QKPPLNSS
+47 
-55 QETKNELK
+55 
-63 KMKDMFKDRS
+63 
-73 PKIEQSV
+73 
-80 KDHDNEV
+80 
-87 SFAIKKYL
+87 
-95 DKNNLKYSLSDISKI
+95 
-110 VEVGSGIGRYFKN
+110 
-123 KFERPRPYQLADA
+123 
-136 MHMDFDHMNLDS
+136 
-148 DSMKSPSYPSGHSLQ
+148 
-163 SRLVA
+163 
-168 EYYIEKYPDHKEGLI
+168 
-183 KAANE
+183 
-188 CGTGRVYA
+188 
-196 GWHFMSDHNAGVN
+196 
-209 LAKKIYSE
+209 
-217 LNLNESIS
+217 
-225 ESIIDIPKKTYAK
+225 SIIDIPRKTYAK

-243 ADTENPKLKPGVVA
+243 ADTDNPKLKPGVVA
-257 MIKSQIK
+257 MIKSQIR
-264 KFEQKAPVLK
+264 KFESKAPVLK
-274 FNLIG
+274 YSLIG

-333 YVITDPKI
+333 FIITDPKI
-341 KVKADK
+341 KEKNDR
-347 EADGVFDIEENKFS
+347 EADGVFDIDANKFS

-383 EIDVIRG
+383 EIDVIKG
-390 ELVRDIID
+390 ELARDIID
-398 YKELKELTQN
+398 YKELKELTPD

-428 KMLVDMGDE
+428 KTLVDMGDE
-437 TVKQRQDAFA
+437 TVKQRQGAFA
-447 RQMTPDEIRK
+447 NPMTPDEIRK
-457 YGIKNK
+457 FGIKNK

-482 AKCKKIMDDGKVTDA
+482 AKCKKVMEDGKVTDA
-497 EINDL
+497 EINSMSEETLEENPFKGGILDPTAIVKFVQRNVKYKQIMNAIL
-502 SEMSRRGRYSVY
+502 S
-514 PINAFRILF
+514 
-523 PDAYRKLEKIFYPG
+523 
-537 QYKNAVRDYIS
+537 QYK
-548 GVLSGEHQGVE
+548 
-559 RYSGGVEVKSK
+559 K
-570 DSLISSIVSKYKN
+570 
-583 VDTRMLR
+583 
-590 KHIKDLVDKGTFPK
+590 LVDKNRALKKSSELTAITYPYSRKYGLTIQSVISYINK
-604 HMLPE
+604 LVDMGQLHTMYKVE
-609 ELEINEAPKKTIVFA
+609 ERIFEQKKKSIVFA

-650 RIYISKS
+650 RIYISMS
-657 NDPKKNPLN
+657 NDPQKNPLN
-666 PRQKLDYMKKIFP
+666 PRLKLDYMKKIFP
-679 RYARKIMLPRTNV
+679 RYARKIMLPRTNIV
-692 VLDIITDLYK
+692 IDIITDLYK

-713 SDRIQEFKKLFTTY
+713 SDRIQEFKTLFTRY

-754 EGAMGMSAS
+754 EGASGMSAS

-784 RGIEK
+784 RGVEK
-789 LFKDVRRGMNLAASY
+789 LFKDVRKGMNLAASY
-804 TTGLGHMNYRP
+804 TTGMGHMNYRP
-815 IASLKEFEQKQIRDM
+815 IASLEQFEQKQIRDM
-830 YIREMLFNIGDRVE
+830 YIREMLFNVGDKVE
-844 NVNEDIIGVV
+844 NVHEDIIGVV

-864 EDNKNNLYKSW
+864 EDDKNNLYKSW

-888 EIREH
+888 EVREH
-893 DLNVDYGFKTVR
+893 NLNIDYGFKTVR
-905 EEDMQEDLDAQ
+905 EEDMNEDLDAQ
-916 PQDKDVKK
+916 PQDKDVKS

-1025 EDAMR
+1025 EDAMK

-1081 WALQD
+1081 WAVQD

-1096 GDEWRSK
+1096 GDEWKNK
-1103 LLEVTKKMM
+1103 LIEVTRKMM
-1112 DKINENF
+1112 SKIDEKF

>member
-1 MDCKRTR
+1 M
-8 DKEKKMTFHHEL
+8 
-20 DIDSLKHKKIAEK
+20 
-33 PVKYYDGDYKNLSI
+33 
-47 QKPPLNSS
+47 
-55 QETKNELK
+55 
-63 KMKDMFKDRS
+63 
-73 PKIEQSV
+73 
-80 KDHDNEV
+80 
-87 SFAIKKYL
+87 
-95 DKNNLKYSLSDISKI
+95 
-110 VEVGSGIGRYFKN
+110 
-123 KFERPRPYQLADA
+123 
-136 MHMDFDHMNLDS
+136 
-148 DSMKSPSYPSGHSLQ
+148 
-163 SRLVA
+163 
-168 EYYIEKYPDHKEGLI
+168 
-183 KAANE
+183 
-188 CGTGRVYA
+188 
-196 GWHFMSDHNAGVN
+196 
-209 LAKKIYSE
+209 
-217 LNLNESIS
+217 
-225 ESIIDIPKKTYAK
+225 SIIDIPRKTYAK

-257 MIKSQIK
+257 IIKSQIR
-264 KFEQKAPVLK
+264 KFESKAPVLK
-274 FNLIG
+274 YSLIG

-317 SVNGKLIPGT
+317 NINGKLIPGT

-333 YVITDPKI
+333 FVITDPKI
-341 KVKADK
+341 KEKNDK
-347 EADGVFDIEENKFS
+347 MADGVFDIDANKFS

-383 EIDVIRG
+383 EIDVAKG

-398 YKELKELTQN
+398 YKELRELTTK
-408 DVDGIQKLVKDKL
+408 DVDGIKKIVKEKL

-428 KMLVDMGDE
+428 KILADIGDE
-437 TVKQRQDAFA
+437 MVKQRQNAFA
-447 RQMTPDEIRK
+447 NPMTPDEIRK
-457 YGIKNK
+457 FGIKNK

-475 YHYSKLY
+475 YHYSKLF
-482 AKCKKIMDDGKVTDA
+482 AKCKKVMEDDKVTDA
-497 EINDL
+497 EINGMTENTVK
-502 SEMSRRGRYSVY
+502 EMSRRGSYSILPV
-514 PINAFRILF
+514 NAFRIMF
-523 PDAYRKLEKIFYPG
+523 PRIYSKLEKLIFPG
-537 QYKNAVRDYIS
+537 QYKNAVRDYVS
-548 GVLSGEHQGVE
+548 GVLAGSDKGTTYSIGGIE
-559 RYSGGVEVKSK
+559 RKSK
-570 DSLISSIVSKYKN
+570 DSLIMQVMNKYKN
-583 VDTRMLR
+583 VDARLLR
-590 KHIKDLVDKGTFPK
+590 KHLQDLVAKGTLPK

-609 ELEINEAPKKTIVFA
+609 EYDLFEAPKKSIVFA

-637 LLDRVARVSANEM
+637 LLDRVARVRANEM
-650 RIYISKS
+650 RIYISMS
-657 NDPKKNPLN
+657 NDPQKNPLN
-666 PRQKLDYMKKIFP
+666 PRLKLDYMKKIFP
-679 RYARKIMLPRTNV
+679 RYARKIMLPRTNIV
-692 VLDIITDLYK
+692 IDIITDLYK

-713 SDRIQEFKKLFTTY
+713 SDRVQEFKKLFTTY

-754 EGAMGMSAS
+754 EGATGMSAS

-784 RGIEK
+784 RDVEK

-804 TTGLGHMNYRP
+804 TTGMGHMNYRP
-815 IASLKEFEQKQIRDM
+815 IASLEQFEQKQIRDM
-830 YIREMLFNIGDRVE
+830 YIREMLFNVGDKVE
-844 NVNEDIIGVV
+844 NVHEDIVGVV

-864 EDNKNNLYKSW
+864 EDDKNNLYKSW

-888 EIREH
+888 EVREH
-893 DLNVDYGFKTVR
+893 NLNVDYGFKTVR
-905 EEDMQEDLDAQ
+905 EEDMNEDLDAQ

-936 LKKDVKKKRADY
+936 LKKDVKKKRADH

-1005 GMKNKGGKQV
+1005 GMKKKNGRSV

-1025 EDAMR
+1025 EDAIK

-1086 ETIDKYRSRY
+1086 ETLDKYRSRY
-1096 GDEWRSK
+1096 GNEWRSK

-1112 DKINENF
+1112 DKIDEKF

>member
-1 MDCKRTR
+1 M
-8 DKEKKMTFHHEL
+8 
-20 DIDSLKHKKIAEK
+20 
-33 PVKYYDGDYKNLSI
+33 
-47 QKPPLNSS
+47 
-55 QETKNELK
+55 
-63 KMKDMFKDRS
+63 
-73 PKIEQSV
+73 
-80 KDHDNEV
+80 
-87 SFAIKKYL
+87 
-95 DKNNLKYSLSDISKI
+95 
-110 VEVGSGIGRYFKN
+110 
-123 KFERPRPYQLADA
+123 
-136 MHMDFDHMNLDS
+136 
-148 DSMKSPSYPSGHSLQ
+148 
-163 SRLVA
+163 
-168 EYYIEKYPDHKEGLI
+168 
-183 KAANE
+183 
-188 CGTGRVYA
+188 
-196 GWHFMSDHNAGVN
+196 
-209 LAKKIYSE
+209 
-217 LNLNESIS
+217 
-225 ESIIDIPKKTYAK
+225 SIIDIPRKTYAK

-257 MIKSQIK
+257 MIKSQIR
-264 KFEQKAPVLK
+264 KFENKAPVLK
-274 FNLIG
+274 YSLIG

-291 LDVNVLFDVEPSYR
+291 LDVNVLFNVEPSYR

-317 SVNGKLIPGT
+317 RINGKLIPGT

-333 YVITDPKI
+333 FVITDPKI
-341 KVKADK
+341 KEKNDK
-347 EADGVFDIEENKFS
+347 MADGVFDIDANKFS
-361 RKPKPITFDPKQYES
+361 RKPKPITFDSKQYES

-383 EIDVIRG
+383 EIDVANG

-398 YKELKELTQN
+398 YKELRQLTTK
-408 DVDGIQKLVKDKL
+408 DVDGIKKLVKEKL

-428 KMLVDMGDE
+428 KMLADMGDE
-437 TVKQRQDAFA
+437 MVKQRQNAFA
-447 RQMTPDEIRK
+447 NPMTPDEIRK
-457 YGIKNK
+457 FGIKNK

-497 EINDL
+497 EIDNMTE
-502 SEMSRRGRYSVY
+502 STVKEMSRKGSYSIL
-514 PINAFRILF
+514 PINAFRLMF
-523 PDAYRKLEKIFYPG
+523 PTMYSKLEKLVFPS
-537 QYKNAVRDYIS
+537 QYKNAVRDYVS
-548 GVLSGEHQGVE
+548 GVLAGQDKGTTYSTGGIE
-559 RYSGGVEVKSK
+559 RKSK
-570 DSLISSIVSKYKN
+570 DSLIMQVMNRYKN
-583 VDTRMLR
+583 VDARLLR
-590 KHIKDLVDKGTFPK
+590 KHLQDLVAKGTLPK

-609 ELEINEAPKKTIVFA
+609 EYDLFEAPKKSIVFA

-637 LLDRVARVSANEM
+637 LLDRVARVRANEM
-650 RIYISKS
+650 RIYISMS

-666 PRQKLDYMKKIFP
+666 PRLKLDYMKKIFP
-679 RYARKIMLPRTNV
+679 RYARKIMLPRTNIV
-692 VLDIITDLYK
+692 IDIITDLYK

-713 SDRIQEFKKLFTTY
+713 SDRVQEFKKLFTTY

-754 EGAMGMSAS
+754 EGATGMSAS

-784 RGIEK
+784 RDVEK

-804 TTGLGHMNYRP
+804 TTGMGHMNYRP
-815 IASLKEFEQKQIRDM
+815 IASLEQFEQKQIRDM
-830 YIREMLFNIGDRVE
+830 YIREMLFNVGDKVE
-844 NVNEDIIGVV
+844 NVHEDIIGVV

-864 EDNKNNLYKSW
+864 EDDKNNLYKSW

-888 EIREH
+888 EVREH
-893 DLNVDYGFKTVR
+893 NLNVDYGFKTVR
-905 EEDMQEDLDAQ
+905 EEDMNEDLDAQ

-936 LKKDVKKKRADY
+936 LKKDVKKKRADH

-953 YRKSDD
+953 YKKSDD
-959 DDDYKPAP
+959 GDDYKPAP

-1005 GMKNKGGKQV
+1005 GMKKKNGRSV

-1025 EDAMR
+1025 EDAIK

-1112 DKINENF
+1112 DKIDEKF

>member
-1 MDCKRTR
+1 M
-8 DKEKKMTFHHEL
+8 
-20 DIDSLKHKKIAEK
+20 
-33 PVKYYDGDYKNLSI
+33 
-47 QKPPLNSS
+47 
-55 QETKNELK
+55 
-63 KMKDMFKDRS
+63 
-73 PKIEQSV
+73 
-80 KDHDNEV
+80 
-87 SFAIKKYL
+87 
-95 DKNNLKYSLSDISKI
+95 
-110 VEVGSGIGRYFKN
+110 
-123 KFERPRPYQLADA
+123 
-136 MHMDFDHMNLDS
+136 
-148 DSMKSPSYPSGHSLQ
+148 
-163 SRLVA
+163 
-168 EYYIEKYPDHKEGLI
+168 
-183 KAANE
+183 
-188 CGTGRVYA
+188 
-196 GWHFMSDHNAGVN
+196 
-209 LAKKIYSE
+209 
-217 LNLNESIS
+217 
-225 ESIIDIPKKTYAK
+225 SIIDIPRKTYAK

-257 MIKSQIK
+257 IIKSQIR
-264 KFEQKAPVLK
+264 KFESKAPVLK
-274 FNLIG
+274 YSLIG

-317 SVNGKLIPGT
+317 NINGKLIPGT

-333 YVITDPKI
+333 FVITDPKI
-341 KVKADK
+341 KEKNDK
-347 EADGVFDIEENKFS
+347 MADGVFDIDANKFS

-383 EIDVIRG
+383 EIDVAKG

-398 YKELKELTQN
+398 YKELRELTTK
-408 DVDGIQKLVKDKL
+408 DVDGIKKIVKEKL

-428 KMLVDMGDE
+428 KILADIGDE
-437 TVKQRQDAFA
+437 MVKQRQNAFA
-447 RQMTPDEIRK
+447 NPMTPDEIRK

-475 YHYSKLY
+475 YHYSKLF
-482 AKCKKIMDDGKVTDA
+482 AKCKKVMEDDKVTDA
-497 EINDL
+497 EINGMTENTVK
-502 SEMSRRGRYSVY
+502 EMSRRGSYSILPV
-514 PINAFRILF
+514 NAFRIMF
-523 PDAYRKLEKIFYPG
+523 PRIYSKLEKLIFPG
-537 QYKNAVRDYIS
+537 QYKNAVRDYVS
-548 GVLSGEHQGVE
+548 GVLAGSDKGTTYSIGGIE
-559 RYSGGVEVKSK
+559 RKSK
-570 DSLISSIVSKYKN
+570 DSLIMQVMNKYKN
-583 VDTRMLR
+583 VDARLLR
-590 KHIKDLVDKGTFPK
+590 KHLQDLVAKGTLPK

-609 ELEINEAPKKTIVFA
+609 EYDLFEAPKKSIVFA

-637 LLDRVARVSANEM
+637 LLDRVARVRANEM
-650 RIYISKS
+650 RIYISMS
-657 NDPKKNPLN
+657 NDPQKNPLN
-666 PRQKLDYMKKIFP
+666 PRLKLDYMKKIFP
-679 RYARKIMLPRTNV
+679 RYARKIMLPRTNIV
-692 VLDIITDLYK
+692 IDIITDLYK

-713 SDRIQEFKKLFTTY
+713 SDRVQEFKKLFTTY

-754 EGAMGMSAS
+754 EGATGMSAS
-763 KMRAAAKANDLKS
+763 KMRAAAKANALKS

-784 RGIEK
+784 RDVDK

-804 TTGLGHMNYRP
+804 TTGMGHMNYRP
-815 IASLKEFEQKQIRDM
+815 IASLEQFEQKQIRDM
-830 YIREMLFNIGDRVE
+830 YIREMLFNVGDKVE
-844 NVNEDIIGVV
+844 NVHEDIVGVV

-864 EDNKNNLYKSW
+864 EDDKNNLYKSW

-888 EIREH
+888 EVREH
-893 DLNVDYGFKTVR
+893 NLNVDYGFKTVR
-905 EEDMQEDLDAQ
+905 EEDMNEDLDAQ

-936 LKKDVKKKRADY
+936 LKKDVKKKRADH

-1005 GMKNKGGKQV
+1005 GMKKKNGRSV

-1025 EDAMR
+1025 EDAIK

-1086 ETIDKYRSRY
+1086 ETLDKYRSRY
-1096 GDEWRSK
+1096 GNEWRSK

-1112 DKINENF
+1112 DKIDEKF

>member
-1 MDCKRTR
+1 M
-8 DKEKKMTFHHEL
+8 
-20 DIDSLKHKKIAEK
+20 
-33 PVKYYDGDYKNLSI
+33 
-47 QKPPLNSS
+47 
-55 QETKNELK
+55 
-63 KMKDMFKDRS
+63 
-73 PKIEQSV
+73 
-80 KDHDNEV
+80 
-87 SFAIKKYL
+87 
-95 DKNNLKYSLSDISKI
+95 
-110 VEVGSGIGRYFKN
+110 
-123 KFERPRPYQLADA
+123 
-136 MHMDFDHMNLDS
+136 
-148 DSMKSPSYPSGHSLQ
+148 
-163 SRLVA
+163 
-168 EYYIEKYPDHKEGLI
+168 
-183 KAANE
+183 
-188 CGTGRVYA
+188 
-196 GWHFMSDHNAGVN
+196 
-209 LAKKIYSE
+209 
-217 LNLNESIS
+217 
-225 ESIIDIPKKTYAK
+225 SIIDIPRKTYAK

-243 ADTENPKLKPGVVA
+243 ADTDNPKLKPGVVA
-257 MIKSQIK
+257 IIKSQIR
-264 KFEQKAPVLK
+264 KFESKAPVLK
-274 FNLIG
+274 YSLIG

-317 SVNGKLIPGT
+317 SINGKLIPGT

-333 YVITDPKI
+333 FIITDPKI
-341 KVKADK
+341 KEKNDR
-347 EADGVFDIEENKFS
+347 EADGVFDIDANKFS

-383 EIDVIRG
+383 EVDVIKG
-390 ELVRDIID
+390 ELARDIID
-398 YKELKELTQN
+398 YKELKELTPD

-428 KMLVDMGDE
+428 KTLVDMGDE
-437 TVKQRQDAFA
+437 TVKQRQGAFA
-447 RQMTPDEIRK
+447 NPMTPDEIRK
-457 YGIKNK
+457 FGIKNK

-482 AKCKKIMDDGKVTDA
+482 AKCKKVMEDGKVTDA
-497 EINDL
+497 EINSMSEETLEENPFKGGILDPTAIVKFVQRNVKYKQIMNAIL
-502 SEMSRRGRYSVY
+502 S
-514 PINAFRILF
+514 
-523 PDAYRKLEKIFYPG
+523 
-537 QYKNAVRDYIS
+537 QYKK
-548 GVLSGEHQGVE
+548 L
-559 RYSGGVEVKSK
+559 
-570 DSLISSIVSKYKN
+570 
-583 VDTRMLR
+583 VDTNRALKKSSELTAITYPYSR
-590 KHIKDLVDKGTFPK
+590 KYGLTLQSVISYINKLVDMGQLHTMYKV
-604 HMLPE
+604 E
-609 ELEINEAPKKTIVFA
+609 ERIFEQKKKSIVFA

-650 RIYISKS
+650 RIYISMS
-657 NDPKKNPLN
+657 NDPQKNPLN
-666 PRQKLDYMKKIFP
+666 PRLKLDYMKKIFP
-679 RYARKIMLPRTNV
+679 RYARKIMLPRTNIV
-692 VLDIITDLYK
+692 IDIITDLYK

-713 SDRIQEFKKLFTTY
+713 SDRIQEFKTLFTRY

-754 EGAMGMSAS
+754 EGASGMSAS

-784 RGIEK
+784 RGVEK
-789 LFKDVRRGMNLAASY
+789 LFKDVRKGMNLAASY
-804 TTGLGHMNYRP
+804 TTGMGHMNYRP
-815 IASLKEFEQKQIRDM
+815 IASLEQFEQKQIRDM
-830 YIREMLFNIGDRVE
+830 YIREMLFNVGDKVE
-844 NVNEDIIGVV
+844 NVHEDIVGVV

-864 EDNKNNLYKSW
+864 EDDKNNLYKSW

-888 EIREH
+888 EVREH
-893 DLNVDYGFKTVR
+893 NLNIDYGFKTVR
-905 EEDMQEDLDAQ
+905 EEDMNEDLDAQ
-916 PQDKDVKK
+916 PQDKDVKS

-936 LKKDVKKKRADY
+936 LKKDIKKKRADY

-1025 EDAMR
+1025 EDAMK

-1081 WALQD
+1081 WAVQD

-1096 GDEWRSK
+1096 GDEWKNK
-1103 LLEVTKKMM
+1103 LIEVTRKMM
-1112 DKINENF
+1112 SKIDEKF

>member
-1 MDCKRTR
+1 MDSTR
-8 DKEKKMTFHHEL
+8 VRIKEKTM
-20 DIDSLKHKKIAEK
+20 
-33 PVKYYDGDYKNLSI
+33 
-47 QKPPLNSS
+47 
-55 QETKNELK
+55 
-63 KMKDMFKDRS
+63 
-73 PKIEQSV
+73 
-80 KDHDNEV
+80 
-87 SFAIKKYL
+87 
-95 DKNNLKYSLSDISKI
+95 
-110 VEVGSGIGRYFKN
+110 
-123 KFERPRPYQLADA
+123 
-136 MHMDFDHMNLDS
+136 
-148 DSMKSPSYPSGHSLQ
+148 
-163 SRLVA
+163 
-168 EYYIEKYPDHKEGLI
+168 
-183 KAANE
+183 
-188 CGTGRVYA
+188 
-196 GWHFMSDHNAGVN
+196 
-209 LAKKIYSE
+209 
-217 LNLNESIS
+217 
-225 ESIIDIPKKTYAK
+225 SIIDIPRKTYAK

-243 ADTENPKLKPGVVA
+243 ADTDNPKLKPGVVA
-257 MIKSQIK
+257 IIKSQIR
-264 KFEQKAPVLK
+264 KFESKAPVLK
-274 FNLIG
+274 YSLIG

-333 YVITDPKI
+333 FIITDPKI
-341 KVKADK
+341 KEKNDR
-347 EADGVFDIEENKFS
+347 EADGVFDIDANKFS

-383 EIDVIRG
+383 EIDVIKG
-390 ELVRDIID
+390 ELARDIID
-398 YKELKELTQN
+398 YKELKELTPD

-428 KMLVDMGDE
+428 KILVDMGDE
-437 TVKQRQDAFA
+437 TVKQRQGAFA
-447 RQMTPDEIRK
+447 NPMTPDEIRK
-457 YGIKNK
+457 FGIKNK

-482 AKCKKIMDDGKVTDA
+482 AKCKKVMEDGKVTDA
-497 EINDL
+497 EIDSMSEETLEENPFKGGMLDPTAIVKFVQRNVKYKQIMNAIL
-502 SEMSRRGRYSVY
+502 S
-514 PINAFRILF
+514 
-523 PDAYRKLEKIFYPG
+523 
-537 QYKNAVRDYIS
+537 QYK
-548 GVLSGEHQGVE
+548 
-559 RYSGGVEVKSK
+559 K
-570 DSLISSIVSKYKN
+570 
-583 VDTRMLR
+583 
-590 KHIKDLVDKGTFPK
+590 LVDKNRALKKSSELTAITYPYSRKYGLTLQSVISYINK
-604 HMLPE
+604 LVDMGQLHTMYKVE
-609 ELEINEAPKKTIVFA
+609 ERIFEQKKKSIVFA

-650 RIYISKS
+650 RIYISMS
-657 NDPKKNPLN
+657 NDPQKNPLN
-666 PRQKLDYMKKIFP
+666 PRLKLDYMKKIFP
-679 RYARKIMLPRTNV
+679 RYARKIMLPRTNIV
-692 VLDIITDLYK
+692 IDIITDLYK

-713 SDRIQEFKKLFTTY
+713 SDRIQEFKTLFTRY

-754 EGAMGMSAS
+754 EGASGMSAS

-784 RGIEK
+784 RGVEK
-789 LFKDVRRGMNLAASY
+789 LFKDVRKGMNLAASY
-804 TTGLGHMNYRP
+804 TTGMGHMNYRP
-815 IASLKEFEQKQIRDM
+815 IASLEQFEQKQIRDM
-830 YIREMLFNIGDRVE
+830 YIREMLFNVGDKVE
-844 NVNEDIIGVV
+844 NVHEDIIGVV

-864 EDNKNNLYKSW
+864 EDDKNNLYKSW

-888 EIREH
+888 EVREH
-893 DLNVDYGFKTVR
+893 NLNIDYGFKTVR
-905 EEDMQEDLDAQ
+905 EEDMNEDLDAQ
-916 PQDKDVKK
+916 PQDKDVKS

-936 LKKDVKKKRADY
+936 LKKDIKKKRADY

-1025 EDAMR
+1025 EDAMK

-1081 WALQD
+1081 WAVQD

-1096 GDEWRSK
+1096 GDEWKNK
-1103 LLEVTKKMM
+1103 LIEVTRKMM
-1112 DKINENF
+1112 SKIDEKF

>member
-1 MDCKRTR
+1 MDSTR
-8 DKEKKMTFHHEL
+8 VRIKEKTM
-20 DIDSLKHKKIAEK
+20 
-33 PVKYYDGDYKNLSI
+33 
-47 QKPPLNSS
+47 
-55 QETKNELK
+55 
-63 KMKDMFKDRS
+63 
-73 PKIEQSV
+73 
-80 KDHDNEV
+80 
-87 SFAIKKYL
+87 
-95 DKNNLKYSLSDISKI
+95 
-110 VEVGSGIGRYFKN
+110 
-123 KFERPRPYQLADA
+123 
-136 MHMDFDHMNLDS
+136 
-148 DSMKSPSYPSGHSLQ
+148 
-163 SRLVA
+163 
-168 EYYIEKYPDHKEGLI
+168 
-183 KAANE
+183 
-188 CGTGRVYA
+188 
-196 GWHFMSDHNAGVN
+196 
-209 LAKKIYSE
+209 
-217 LNLNESIS
+217 
-225 ESIIDIPKKTYAK
+225 SIIDIPRKTYAK

-243 ADTENPKLKPGVVA
+243 ADTDNPKLKPGVVA
-257 MIKSQIK
+257 MIKSQIR
-264 KFEQKAPVLK
+264 KFESKAPVLK
-274 FNLIG
+274 YSLIG

-305 ETMRQQLASDLK
+305 ETMRQQLSSELK
-317 SVNGKLIPGT
+317 NINGKLIPGT

-333 YVITDPKI
+333 FVITDPKI
-341 KVKADK
+341 KEKNDK
-347 EADGVFDIEENKFS
+347 MADGVFDIDANKFS

-383 EIDVIRG
+383 EIDVIKG
-390 ELVRDIID
+390 ELARDIID
-398 YKELKELTQN
+398 YKELKELTPD

-428 KMLVDMGDE
+428 KILVDMGDE
-437 TVKQRQDAFA
+437 TVKQRQGAFA
-447 RQMTPDEIRK
+447 NPMTPDEIRK
-457 YGIKNK
+457 FGIKNK

-482 AKCKKIMDDGKVTDA
+482 AKCKKVMEDGKVTDA
-497 EINDL
+497 EINSMSEETLEENPFKGGILDPTAIVKFVQRNVKYKQIMNAIL
-502 SEMSRRGRYSVY
+502 S
-514 PINAFRILF
+514 
-523 PDAYRKLEKIFYPG
+523 
-537 QYKNAVRDYIS
+537 QYK
-548 GVLSGEHQGVE
+548 
-559 RYSGGVEVKSK
+559 K
-570 DSLISSIVSKYKN
+570 
-583 VDTRMLR
+583 
-590 KHIKDLVDKGTFPK
+590 LVDKNRALKKSSELTAITYPYSRKYGLTIQSVISYINK
-604 HMLPE
+604 LVDMGQLHTMYKVE
-609 ELEINEAPKKTIVFA
+609 ERIFEQKKKSIVFA

-650 RIYISKS
+650 RIYISMS
-657 NDPKKNPLN
+657 NDPQKNPLN
-666 PRQKLDYMKKIFP
+666 PRLKLDYMKKIFP
-679 RYARKIMLPRTNV
+679 RYARKIMLPRTNIV
-692 VLDIITDLYK
+692 IDIITDLYK

-713 SDRIQEFKKLFTTY
+713 SDRIQEFKTLFTRY

-754 EGAMGMSAS
+754 EGASGMSAS

-784 RGIEK
+784 RGGEK
-789 LFKDVRRGMNLAASY
+789 LFKDVRKGMNLAASY
-804 TTGLGHMNYRP
+804 TTGMGHMNYRP
-815 IASLKEFEQKQIRDM
+815 IASLEQFEQKQIRDM
-830 YIREMLFNIGDRVE
+830 YIREMLFNVGDKVE
-844 NVNEDIIGVV
+844 NVYEDIVGVV

-864 EDNKNNLYKSW
+864 EDDKNNLYKSW

-888 EIREH
+888 EVREH
-893 DLNVDYGFKTVR
+893 NLNIDYGFKTVR
-905 EEDMQEDLDAQ
+905 EEDMNEDLDAQ
-916 PQDKDVKK
+916 PQDKDVKS

-936 LKKDVKKKRADY
+936 LKKDIKKKRADY

-1025 EDAMR
+1025 EDAKKIE
-1030 VDGYIPESYEEGE
+1030 GYVPESYEEGE
-1043 DYANHAKEITP
+1043 DYANHTKEVTP

-1081 WALQD
+1081 WAVQD

-1096 GDEWRSK
+1096 GDEWKNK
-1103 LLEVTKKMM
+1103 LIEVTRKMM
-1112 DKINENF
+1112 SKIDEKF